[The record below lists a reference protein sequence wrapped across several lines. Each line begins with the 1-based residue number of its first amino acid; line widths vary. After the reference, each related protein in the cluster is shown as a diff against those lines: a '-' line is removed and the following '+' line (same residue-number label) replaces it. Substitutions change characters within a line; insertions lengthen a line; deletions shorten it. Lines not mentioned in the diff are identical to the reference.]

1 MFVGWSNDASRKY
14 NIMIKFEVCF
24 WQSHSTIPGICST
37 VSSSHSLLS
46 QTLYGLKPATKYNV
60 TVARYSCDGKILGI
74 ERRKM
79 GITRS
84 G

>member
-24 WQSHSTIPGICST
+24 WQSHSTIPGVCST
-37 VSSSHSLLS
+37 VSSLQSSLT
-46 QTLYGLKPATKYNV
+46 QTLSGLQPATKYNV
-60 TVARYSCDGKILGI
+60 TVARYSCDGRILGI
-74 ERRKM
+74 ERRKIA
-79 GITRS
+79 ITRS